1 MTAEPLAARAH
12 FILILGIMLICAGCA
27 TMPNGGVPVEN
38 TATGAPVPS
47 ATRFLGQATVY
58 LSATGE
64 SLEVVHDA
72 STGIAIVKL
81 PDGSAT
87 VLPEEIAG
95 FEGRY
100 RNKHMTVWEN
110 DGFVLLW
117 VDGKFV
123 FRGKAAN

>member
-1 MTAEPLAARAH
+1 MTAARTY
-12 FILILGIMLICAGCA
+12 FLLLGILLVICAGCA
-27 TMPNGGVPVEN
+27 TTPDGGGPVEN
-38 TATGAPVPS
+38 IVPATPVPP
-47 ATRFLGQATVY
+47 ATRFLGQASIY

-64 SLEVVHDA
+64 SLEVIHDA
-72 STGIAIVKL
+72 SAGIAIVKL
-81 PDGSAT
+81 PDGSAA

-110 DGFVLLW
+110 GGFVLLW